1 MTPSN
6 LLCMCEHPD
15 VEHQRVTGEQYAC
28 TASGCDCPE
37 YEPMPLNGVPHILD
51 SRPDWVQDYR
61 LNDGALRSLCAAAEA
76 TAERLLVAGIR
87 PQSDDRGRLVS
98 VIRRLVRHLWTERHA
113 AHYYDKHVRNMQQ
126 VSDIFVGAPTTPE
139 ATPTVPDEMDEA
151 LNDGFEAVERWRAA
165 DEAMLQHEQAATE
178 ALCEAMQ
185 RTHLSLREVARRTK
199 LSPAALSSVMRG
211 QLNNL
216 SSDATRRVLTVLKE
230 AANERAD

>member
-1 MTPSN
+1 MTPSD
-6 LLCMCEHPD
+6 LLCMCGHPD

-28 TASGCDCPE
+28 TARGCDCPE
-37 YEPMPLNGVPHILD
+37 YEPMPLHGVPHILD
-51 SRPDWVQDYR
+51 SRPDWVQDHR
-61 LNDGALRSLCAAAEA
+61 LNDGALRSLCAGAEA
-76 TAERLLVAGIR
+76 TAARLLAEGIR
-87 PQSDDRGRLVS
+87 PHSDDRGRLVS

-113 AHYYDKHVRNMQQ
+113 AHHYDKHVRNMQQ
-126 VSDIFVGAPTTPE
+126 VSDIFVDAPAAPD
-139 ATPTVPDEMDEA
+139 APPVGPDEMDEA

-178 ALCEAMQ
+178 SLREAMQ

-211 QLNNL
+211 ELNNL
-216 SSDATRRVLTVLKE
+216 SSNATWRVLTILKE